1 MRGRGIICIAVTVA
15 IAAAFAVPGALASSS
30 QQIRRDYA
38 KDGRID
44 GHYSRADL
52 RRALRDAQGKPSA
65 SAGLR
70 AAIQKALDAQPTRS
84 LSGSGN
90 GPSGGLPF
98 ATPTGGLP
106 FTGFDPTLLL
116 LGGLGLLTL
125 GAGLRKLG
133 RAKI

>member
-1 MRGRGIICIAVTVA
+1 MRSPVA
-15 IAAAFAVPGALASSS
+15 
-30 QQIRRDYA
+30 
-38 KDGRID
+38 
-44 GHYSRADL
+44 
-52 RRALRDAQGKPSA
+52 A
-65 SAGLR
+65 SAGAETAR
-70 AAIQKALDAQPTRS
+70 PA
-84 LSGSGN
+84 GS
-90 GPSGGLPF
+90 F